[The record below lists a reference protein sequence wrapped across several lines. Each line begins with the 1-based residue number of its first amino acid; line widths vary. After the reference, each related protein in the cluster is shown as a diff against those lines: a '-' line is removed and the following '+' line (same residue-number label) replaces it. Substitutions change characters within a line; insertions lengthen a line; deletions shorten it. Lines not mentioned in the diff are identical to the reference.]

1 MISSITT
8 NTDLEF
14 TANGTGLVKL
24 ENLGFTDST
33 IRNTVNDA
41 VTVFEN
47 TGDGYVKFDGSTGI
61 VIPVGGNATRPTGV
75 TGMIRFNT
83 DDSRVELYDGTS
95 WVSVAGA
102 SGGISFAQAEEIA
115 IEKVLIFG

>member
-1 MISSITT
+1 MK
-8 NTDLEF
+8 F
-14 TANGTGLVKL
+14 
-24 ENLGFTDST
+24 ENLGVTDST
-33 IRNTVNDA
+33 IKNNVAGA

-47 TGDGYVKFDGSTGI
+47 TGNGYVKFDGSQG
-61 VIPVGGNATRPTGV
+61 VVLPVGGNATRPTGA

-83 DDSRVELYDGTS
+83 DDSRVELYDGTT